1 MTTLSV
7 PMPSEVAA
15 VYFDAAEQIN
25 RDYGQPEPAV
35 DAKALMAFVLS
46 RYDIHD
52 VCAQFDLALRVVGAQ
67 RPEPPFNPVVKDAA

>member
-7 PMPSEVAA
+7 QMPDEVAA

-25 RDYGQPEPAV
+25 RDCGNPEPKV

-46 RYDIHD
+46 RYDMHD
-52 VCAQFDLALRVVGAQ
+52 VCAQFDLAMRVVAGRAA
-67 RPEPPFNPVVKDAA
+67 PPPFNPVLKDAA